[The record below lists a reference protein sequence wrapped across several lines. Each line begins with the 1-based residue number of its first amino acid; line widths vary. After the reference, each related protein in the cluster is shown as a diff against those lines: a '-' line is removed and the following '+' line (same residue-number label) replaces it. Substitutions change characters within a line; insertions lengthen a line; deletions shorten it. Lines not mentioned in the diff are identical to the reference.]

1 MHSNEIP
8 SVSKFLNINKLEKI
22 QRSFTKKIHGLN
34 NIHYWDRLQQ
44 LHLFSLQ
51 RRRERY
57 MIIYIWKA
65 THGLVPDIGLTY
77 APTNNNDCIRLR
89 LPKLHGPAQVQRLM
103 ENSLLYHGARLF
115 NLLPVELRALT
126 TPDRA
131 PVTVDLFKRRLDKF
145 LSRIP
150 DEPGSNKGG
159 RVRAADSNS
168 ILHQLP
174 YIAPSI

>member
-1 MHSNEIP
+1 MLRTFKSRVRSLMRTLLKQLIIP
-8 SVSKFLNINKLEKI
+8 SVEYCCPIWSPGDATNINKLEKI

-57 MIIYIWKA
+57 MIIYIWEA

-103 ENSLLYHGARLF
+103 ENSLLYHGQGF
-115 NLLPVELRALT
+115 ST
-126 TPDRA
+126 
-131 PVTVDLFKRRLDKF
+131 FF
-145 LSRIP
+145 LW
-150 DEPGSNKGG
+150 N
-159 RVRAADSNS
+159 
-168 ILHQLP
+168 
-174 YIAPSI
+174 